1 MWAPDQYYMRILQI
15 KGPKTNNKWYNRKPE
30 QCQSVYLILKNESI
44 STDWLFK
51 GIQAQAIAQH
61 NSIVGIQCKSGR
73 PSSCMMR
80 GEVRRVRG
88 GKGGAGALT

>member
-1 MWAPDQYYMRILQI
+1 MAPDRYYMRILQV
-15 KGPKTNNKWYNRKPE
+15 KGPKTNNIIENLNNVCLYISLK
-30 QCQSVYLILKNESI
+30 KNESI

-51 GIQAQAIAQH
+51 GIQAQAITQH
-61 NSIVGIQCKSGR
+61 TSIVGIQCKSGR

-88 GKGGAGALT
+88 GKGGAGVLT